1 MNNIL
6 DKLKEIQGI
15 AWGIVAIAFII
26 GLWIGLPGESDDGH
40 KQSSVTEE
48 VEAWTCSMH
57 PSVNLPEPGQCP
69 ICFMDLIPVAKGS
82 SSVNMNELS
91 LSYEAQAL
99 AGVETMTVK
108 HGKAFAEINVSGKV
122 DYDETRIKSITAWV
136 PGRIERLFV
145 DFTGISVQKGDHLV
159 ELYSPELYSAQE
171 EFLQAIRLPFSSSP
185 GSGFDMILAASRQK
199 LQLLGLTNEQIAE
212 IEDRGAPSDRVTIF
226 SPISGVV
233 IAKSAVEGNYVKTG
247 SKLFDVV
254 GLDKVWVKLDVYE
267 TEVAMIQYGQNV
279 TFTTAALPGHEF
291 SGAVAFIDPIVDE
304 KTRTVRV
311 RLNVDN
317 ASGML
322 KPGMFTNGTLKANID
337 SHGQALGMDL
347 TGKWVCPMH
356 PEEVHEQQGVCSI
369 CGMKLESAESLGFV
383 HHDNGSNPLL
393 IPASAVLKTGQ
404 RAIVYVQKDD
414 ETFEGREI
422 VLGHRA
428 GDYYV
433 VRSGLQEG
441 ERVVVRGNFKID
453 SAMQIAAKPSMMNP
467 DAKMDDKK
475 PMLHQH

>member
-6 DKLKEIQGI
+6 EYFKQINGFTWGVITAVFLLGI
-15 AWGIVAIAFII
+15 WV
-26 GLWIGLPGESDDGH
+26 GLPSNVETVNIQNNH
-40 KQSSVTEE
+40 QEK

-57 PSVNLPEPGQCP
+57 PNVNLPESGQCP
-69 ICFMDLIPVAKGS
+69 ICFMDLIPVAMGS
-82 SSVNMNELS
+82 SSVNMNELT
-91 LSYEAQAL
+91 LSPEAQAL
-99 AGVETMTVK
+99 AEVETIIVK
-108 HGKAFAEINVSGKV
+108 RGEAFAEIQVSGKV
-122 DYDETRIKSITAWV
+122 DYDETSIKSITAWV
-136 PGRIERLFV
+136 PGRIERLYV

-171 EFLQAIRLPFSSSP
+171 EFLQAIRLPENSSS
-185 GSGFDMILAASRQK
+185 GSGFDMILTASRQK

-212 IEDRGAPSDRVTIF
+212 IEKRGTPSDRVTIY

-254 GLDKVWVKLDVYE
+254 GLDQVWVKLDVYE
-267 TEVAMIQYGQNV
+267 TEVAMIQYGQSV
-279 TFTTAALPGHEF
+279 TFNTAALPGHEF

-304 KTRTVRV
+304 KTRTVQV

-317 ASGML
+317 SSGML
-322 KPGMFTNGTLKANID
+322 KPGMFTNGIVKAKID
-337 SHGQALGMDL
+337 SHGQALGKRLAGM
-347 TGKWVCPMH
+347 WVCPMH
-356 PEEVHEQQGVCSI
+356 PEEVHEQQVVCSI

-383 HHDNGSNPLL
+383 HHGDGTNPLL
-393 IPASAVLKTGQ
+393 IPVSAVLKTGQ

-414 ETFEGREI
+414 QTFEGREI

-433 VRSGLQEG
+433 ILGGLREG

-453 SAMQIAAKPSMMNP
+453 SAMQVSAKPSMMNP
-467 DAKMDDKK
+467 HGKMGKNK
-475 PMLHQH
+475 PMIHQP

>member
-1 MNNIL
+1 MNKFKIIFTL
-6 DKLKEIQGI
+6 
-15 AWGIVAIAFII
+15 IVVFMM
-26 GLWIGLPGESDDGH
+26 GYWIGNPGGKIEH
-40 KQSSVTEE
+40 LHEE
-48 VEAWTCSMH
+48 IVEETVWTCSMH
-57 PSVNLPEPGQCP
+57 PNVKLPEKGQCP

-82 SSVNMNELS
+82 SSVNRNELI
-91 LSYEAQAL
+91 LSPEAQAL
-99 AGVETMTVK
+99 ARVETIEVK
-108 HGKAFAEINVSGKV
+108 HGEAFAEIQVSGKV
-122 DYDETRIKSITAWV
+122 DYDETSIKSITAWV

-159 ELYSPELYSAQE
+159 ELYSPELVSAQE
-171 EFLQAIRLPFSSSP
+171 EFLQAIRLRADASS
-185 GSGFDMILAASRQK
+185 GNGFDMILEASRQK
-199 LQLLGLTNEQIAE
+199 LQLLGLTNDQISE
-212 IEDRGAPSDRVTIF
+212 IESRGTPSDRVTIF

-254 GLDKVWVKLDVYE
+254 GLEQVWVKLDVYE

-279 TFTTAALPGHEF
+279 TFTTAALPGHTF

-322 KPGMFTNGTLKANID
+322 KPGMFTSGIVKANID
-337 SHGQALGMDL
+337 SHGQAMGKNLI
-347 TGKWVCPMH
+347 GKWVCPMH
-356 PEEVHEQQGVCSI
+356 PEEVHNRKGNCSI

-383 HHDNGSNPLL
+383 HHSNGSNPLL
-393 IPASAVLKTGQ
+393 VPVSAVLKTGQ
-404 RAIVYVQKDD
+404 RAIVYVQQDN

-428 GDYYV
+428 GDFYI
-433 VRSGLQEG
+433 VRSGLHKG
-441 ERVVVRGNFKID
+441 ERVVVKGNFKID
-453 SAMQIAAKPSMMNP
+453 SAMQIAAKSSMMNP
-467 DAKMDDKK
+467 DGNMNKNK
-475 PMLHQH
+475 PINHQH

>member
-1 MNNIL
+1 MNIIF
-6 DKLKEIQGI
+6 KKIKEIPGI
-15 AWGIVAIAFII
+15 AWGIVAVAFMI
-26 GLWIGLPGESDDGH
+26 GIWIGLPGANDDNH
-40 KQSSVTEE
+40 TQHSEMEE
-48 VEAWTCSMH
+48 VKAWTCSMH

-69 ICFMDLIPVAKGS
+69 ICFMDLIPVVKSS
-82 SSVNMNELS
+82 SSVDLNELF
-91 LSYEAQAL
+91 LSKEAQAL
-99 AGVETMTVK
+99 AGVETITVK
-108 HGKAFAEINVSGKV
+108 HDEAFAEIDVSGKV

-171 EFLQAIRLPFSSSP
+171 EFLQAIRLPLSSSP
-185 GSGFDMILAASRQK
+185 GSGFDMILGSARQK

-212 IEDRGAPSDRVTIF
+212 IEERDAPSNRVTIF

-233 IAKSAVEGNYVKTG
+233 IAKSALEGNYVKTG

-254 GLDKVWVKLDVYE
+254 GLDKVWVKMDVYE
-267 TEVAMIQYGQNV
+267 TEVSMMQYGQNV

-291 SGAVAFIDPIVDE
+291 FGKVAFIDPIVDE

-317 ASGML
+317 SNGML
-322 KPGMFTNGTLKANID
+322 KPGMFTNGTVKVNID
-337 SHGQALGMDL
+337 SHGQALGQAL
-347 TGKWVCPMH
+347 AGKWVCPMH
-356 PEEVHEQQGVCSI
+356 PEEVHDQQGNCSI
-369 CGMKLESAESLGFV
+369 CGMKLKTAESLGFV
-383 HHDNGSNPLL
+383 HHGNGIDPLL
-393 IPASAVLKTGQ
+393 VPVSAVLKTGK
-404 RAIVYVQKDD
+404 RAIVYIQKSD

-428 GDYYV
+428 GDHYV
-433 VRSGLQEG
+433 VRSGLHEG

-467 DAKMDDKK
+467 DAKMEKNK
-475 PMLHQH
+475 PMNHQH